1 MARRKRSDLGKALLF
16 ISPSLAVFAA
26 FVFLPLVFSGALSF
40 TKWDLISSEAPFT
53 GLGNYARLFADKVF
67 LKALSNTAVFSV
79 VVVAAAGL
87 IGLALAVALD
97 KPIHGRNV
105 YRAAFFSPYLTS
117 TAAMALVWLWIFDPQ
132 YGLIN
137 SALAGLGLKGPP
149 WIASVDWALPA
160 LMIMTV
166 WRFMG
171 YDMLLFLGGLQ
182 SVPRELKEAALIDGA
197 SGTRIFFRITL
208 PLMSPVTLFVIVTT
222 FITMFQN
229 FETVA
234 VMTQGGPV
242 NSTNML
248 VFNLYQNA
256 FQYFEAGYASAIAV
270 VLFAIVIAATGIQMW
285 ASKRWVHYS

>member
-1 MARRKRSDLGKALLF
+1 MRRKSDLGKAILF
-16 ISPSLAVFAA
+16 ISPSLLVFAVF
-26 FVFLPLVFSGALSF
+26 VFFPLLFSGVLSF
-40 TKWDLISSEAPFT
+40 TKWDLISSERPFA
-53 GLGNYARLFADKVF
+53 GLANYARLFSDRVF
-67 LKALSNTAVFSV
+67 LKALANTAVFSV
-79 VVVAAAGL
+79 IVVAASGV
-87 IGLALAVALD
+87 IGLALAVVLD
-97 KPIHGRNV
+97 KPIRGRTI

-137 SALAGLGLKGPP
+137 GALAGLGISGPG

-171 YDMLLFLGGLQ
+171 YDMILFLGGLQ
-182 SVPRELKEAALIDGA
+182 GVPRELKEAALIDGA

-208 PLMSPVTLFVIVTT
+208 PLISPTTLFVVVTT

-242 NSTNML
+242 NATNML

-256 FQYFEAGYASAIAV
+256 FQFYEAGYASAIAI
-270 VLFAIVIAATGIQMW
+270 VLFAIVIAATAFQMR

>member
-1 MARRKRSDLGKALLF
+1 MRRHSDFGKAMLY
-16 ISPSLAVFAA
+16 ISPSLLVFAVFI
-26 FVFLPLVFSGALSF
+26 FFPLLFSGVLSF
-40 TKWDLISSEAPFT
+40 TKWDLISSERPFA
-53 GLGNYARLFADKVF
+53 GLANYVRLSEDPVF
-67 LKALSNTAVFSV
+67 LKALANTAIFSV
-79 VVVAAAGL
+79 VVVAAAGV
-87 IGLALAVALD
+87 IGLLLALVLD
-97 KPIHGRNV
+97 KPLPGRTV
-105 YRAAFFSPYLTS
+105 FRAGIFSPYLTS

-137 SALAGLGLKGPP
+137 SVLAGIGLVGPG
-149 WIASVDWALPA
+149 WIASVNWALPA

-197 SGTRIFFRITL
+197 SATRIFFRITL
-208 PLMSPVTLFVIVTT
+208 PLISPVTLFVVVTT

-256 FQYFEAGYASAIAV
+256 FQFFEAGYASAIAV
-270 VLFAIVIAATGIQMW
+270 VLFVIVAAATGIQMW